1 MKKTGKLHI
10 AAYILSLV
18 FFGIFCLDIS
28 IFAQSEISNEKVIE
42 RYKLMLQRKPKEGST
57 FDRLYQF
64 YLEGDGLEAMLSDY
78 QAEAEA
84 KPNDANLQLIV
95 GHIQKRLGKD
105 TDAVA
110 AYQRAAELSSN
121 NYYAFFA
128 LGKIYVTLRQHE
140 NAIRELTK
148 AATLS
153 EQAQDVPPEELTEI
167 YKSLGHAYFRRDK
180 IDEAVKAWQKI
191 SELDPN
197 DIFARIELADLF
209 REQELYEQAIEQ
221 HQEIIK
227 LKKDDPYRIC
237 LSRREIGNIYEAK
250 TEYQNAI
257 ESYDEALSLTAPG
270 NWLRKDLQHRI
281 IGIYAA
287 DSNWKGL
294 IEYYQVKLEET
305 PNEPELLGLLAAA
318 YIEDQQQEEGI
329 KTYRKGVELA
339 PTDTNLRLNLISALR
354 NAEKYAGAAEEYE
367 AISQQ
372 DPDNFGVYRELGE
385 LYLHLDDEE
394 KARTTYQRMIDR
406 APNNAGTHLILAEI
420 YTGHE
425 WMEDAAAQY
434 EKALSITPNN
444 LDYIEYF
451 GEFYFRQGNREKAIE
466 TWNRMVA
473 GAKNVAENY
482 DRLARLLDT
491 KAYKTEALAASR
503 KAVELKP
510 EEYRYHEALAK
521 RLMANSKF
529 DDALVEF
536 TEAAKLAPNEFFA
549 EKMNDQRIELFRRQ
563 GTLVEKIEE
572 AEAELKAS
580 NLPSETVF
588 DHQKRLAKMY
598 LKLGN
603 ITYALEVLLKAKE
616 LKPDDVIINR
626 WLAKIYEQQGRRDD
640 ANTIFTRL
648 IDVDNANAREYY
660 ANIARSY
667 LNVMDFEEATEF
679 AKKVVAHSPRNPDG
693 HQLIAEI
700 AKVSGNFD
708 EAIDS
713 LKKAIRLRP
722 EATDIRSELAGT
734 YKLAGKPRQAIAQY
748 WRCWELST
756 SVSDKLIFIKPL
768 SETYYNLG
776 QRTELEDKL
785 KLMAKTSPSSVAP
798 VIALA
803 ELYRMQDDLS
813 KARFQLARALDK
825 KPDNPELLSE
835 LVNISLDLGDNQD
848 ALSYQ
853 EKLVKSDPDT
863 AHQRRLGELLF
874 DAGREQEAI
883 QSWTK
888 LLHAKNQTL
897 EAEIKLATLL
907 IRHGLV
913 DEALLILDRAAE
925 KITGPDAY
933 QPLYQLGAMFV
944 RLNESE
950 RALPHFQRI
959 LEMPKP
965 DETDANKASASNTA
979 NRIGPPN
986 IDIYKFNAA
995 KNLVSTIQNSSS
1007 SNSRGRQWSPRDYDQ
1022 AQSAAVVQIVT
1033 FLQQNGKQNELID
1046 KLEAE
1051 VANNPRDIQ
1060 TLEKL
1065 AQIYVLLEDT
1075 DKSED
1080 ITNRLIDASPND
1092 ITYKAIRL
1100 SREIQKGL
1108 DTETFEKYLNNIDGL
1123 SEEARLWYIISYVT
1137 KLYQEGKKAEAEK
1150 FFTDI
1155 KNIKF
1160 TSINTTYTY
1169 VNALVQSG
1177 KIDEAEKVIADL
1189 TYPPKTS
1196 WWQYQ
1201 QIYQTLTTVYY
1212 RDGKIDKALDLSWK
1226 LLEDTK
1232 PKTSHARNVAPL
1244 ATSSLSYGGY
1254 SPVQARFP
1262 TSTKYFNQNRLSYL
1276 QETFNRL
1283 WIVNQ
1288 NDLLYAKLR
1297 SVLEAAEDTDR
1308 IFPSLAMSYCY
1319 WWDGQRE
1326 KAQEIITNLQKE
1338 FPTDLTIKLITVFIS
1353 IQTGQHTA
1361 SIPLLEDLAEA
1372 DPKNRRQYY
1381 DLMLQIALHH
1391 GNTAAVRKMMTSIL
1405 NSPSGARDIYQFS
1418 LKLQEAGLTQFAVAV
1433 AKKAMTLS
1441 MRERDPNFLVQLS
1454 QHLQRLGRG
1463 QDAAILA
1470 ERALR
1475 FAHQRDQY
1483 GRTMGSYNLQQAT
1496 TIAHQSKNKNNREAI
1511 LLEAVSKNP
1520 KSFRSQIKLANYYE
1534 SISQVKKASDAFKA
1548 ALELRPKDSM
1558 TRHRYAQ
1565 MLQKNGNS
1573 VDAVTEYTALI
1584 KADPNILGNNYWEVT
1599 DLFFSAGKVDILVSM
1614 VKDSVIPAIG
1624 QSYASN
1630 FARNVAQ
1637 ECLRRNNPK
1646 ASIELYELLIKEQ
1659 PDYGYLYSSLASAYL
1674 AANERDKAIKFVR
1687 DNLETLAVPYQQQM
1701 VAKIVEIYKGSDEI
1715 DGLITEYTTELSENP
1730 EKPILIYLLARMKI
1744 MAKDLE
1750 GADQLTQQLL
1760 DMDSVRTEWIT
1771 SLADAFRGAK
1781 DSKREIKL
1789 LEESLTRNTTQ
1800 HSSQIA
1806 SVYQKLGNAYKKEK
1820 EEEKALDAF
1829 RKMGAL
1835 RLTRQYYWEKDSVAR
1850 IYMQHK
1856 MWDEAEVLFTELL
1869 NDLSVDRYYRDRA
1882 REQLLTIK
1890 QKRDGKTETEE
1901 SSEDIKS
1908 MNVGLQRALAQ
1919 QYTRNNE
1926 VKKAIEI
1933 YENIYKIMPEDFE
1946 SRKQL
1951 ASLYTRQ
1958 NEHDKATEIW
1968 KALLEADPVNTMYKD
1983 GLVTSYKNA
1992 GNLNTAFELA
2002 QSFIDQEPDVGA
2014 HYMRIARLYSGDN
2027 KNQEAITSYNKA
2039 VELMPGN
2046 AQVHQQLAKLYL
2058 QDDELD
2064 QAENAYINAIQYTA
2078 DPYGRRNIERD
2089 LISLYKQQGTLEEK
2103 LTAAEENGTITL
2115 ELQKELA
2122 SHYKKEN
2129 KLDEAVASYKRARN
2143 MTSDRYERQNISN
2156 EMLKLYVKQ
2165 DKIDSAIEVYET
2177 LGQYSYTGMSIS
2189 YSSSG
2194 VTVKFGGDD
2203 ARNTLINAFNQESK
2217 LDSLRNI
2224 FEEKLEKDPKNVVF
2238 LEMIAEIYRKAND
2251 YVKTAEAY
2259 QALCEVQPSNVRGF
2273 YRAAIAYHKNEQT
2286 EDAKTMIEK
2295 GKTALANNSRKNDTW
2310 FVGSLATIC
2319 HDNGLFEPTIDLV
2332 ETITNNNN
2340 NKNLTAGSVNEVL
2353 LKLLGQSY
2361 IATLQ
2366 YEKAAN
2372 AYQNLVK
2379 IARNDSQR
2387 KTAETALHQAN
2398 LQGNLYEK
2406 KIPEQEK
2413 NVQENPD
2420 DPDAYVVLA
2429 KSYEYTD
2436 NLEKAVAQYEKLSE
2450 LQPDKPKWQRTIG
2463 DLYQNQR
2470 IKTGEVQNTALELDG
2485 KDSYFEVGDSE
2496 TLNNINK
2503 QITMTAWIKPTNY
2516 PKRYQPIIFKGDNR
2530 NSDVSNRSYNLW
2542 LRNDGAI
2549 QLSSSPKGKQQS
2561 FVYSPSG
2568 SIMLNEW
2575 HHITGVIDSQ
2585 NDSIKLYINGSE
2597 VGQKDYKGE
2606 ESVHEST
2613 LPLRIGSSHEDIRET
2628 HATFTGLIDEVSIW
2642 NIPLTPEQ
2650 IQSCMDNKL
2659 NGNEPGLVSY
2669 WSFDEMSDE
2678 SISDVSPNSNDGKLM
2693 GTSKLTTYA
2702 RPIFAPPGAEQM
2714 EKAAAAYEKAILI
2727 KPDNYEM
2734 YRLLAQIYIKADDPF
2749 KVESVYQRALDA
2761 PISQSDQNI
2770 VIQDIANLY
2779 TDKGLEKNLIPVLEE
2794 LKPKMAWSAKLHEL
2808 IGNTYKKLGD
2818 SENAD
2823 LAYADWIKI
2832 REEQVSKSGEPADF
2846 RMFADELLTN
2856 NLFPETALKFAQQAA
2871 QNTSSSSY
2879 TYLLTL
2885 GRAYLVNEEFDK
2897 AYGQFKKS
2905 IIMVTHRD
2913 NQRDMFAWIAQFGKN
2928 TEQKDGF
2935 EELLKKLI
2943 EIETNDI
2950 TVPMTLKLMLA
2961 EFYLTNDKPKQAK
2974 DVIKSTG
2981 FITEHQ
2987 WLILGPFDN
2996 NGGIGYTTSYIPEN
3010 TTEIDLKATYKG
3022 LNGKVSWKKCD
3033 DDLLN
3038 GYVSLGEDINWGVA
3052 YAYATVSSPDER
3064 DVQFKYDGDDQSKVW
3079 VNGKQVY
3086 TNNSAQAAV
3095 MDNNT
3100 IPVKLNA
3107 GKNTILVKVCE
3118 QTGFWGFYLR
3128 ITDKDGKPY
3137 DDLTISEPE

>member
-1 MKKTGKLHI
+1 MKKIGKLQI

-18 FFGIFCLDIS
+18 FFSVLCLEIH

-78 QAEAEA
+78 QAEAKA
-84 KPNDANLQLIV
+84 KPNDANLQLIL

-110 AYQRAAELSSN
+110 AYQRAAELSNN

-140 NAIRELTK
+140 DAIRELTK

-153 EQAQDVPPEELTEI
+153 EQAQDVPPEELTDI

-180 IDEAVKAWQKI
+180 IDEAIKAWQKI

-209 REQELYEQAIEQ
+209 REQELYEQAIQQ

-250 TEYQNAI
+250 TEYQKAI

-294 IEYYQVKLEET
+294 IEYYQAKLEET

-354 NAEKYAGAAEEYE
+354 NAEKFADAAEEYE

-394 KARTTYQRMIDR
+394 KARETYQKMIDR
-406 APNNAGTHLILAEI
+406 APDNAGTHLILAEI

-425 WMEDAAAQY
+425 WMDDAAAQY
-434 EKALSITPNN
+434 EKALSLASNN

-491 KAYKTEALAASR
+491 KAFKAEALAASR

-521 RLMANSKF
+521 RLMANSKY
-529 DDALVEF
+529 DEALVEF
-536 TEAAKLAPNEFFA
+536 SDAAKLAPNEFFA
-549 EKMNDQRIELFRRQ
+549 EKMNDQRIELYRRQ

-572 AEAELKAS
+572 VETELTQS
-580 NLPSETVF
+580 NLPTEDMF
-588 DHQKRLAKMY
+588 DQQKRLAKMY

-603 ITYALEVLLKAKE
+603 ITYALEVILKAKE

-640 ANTIFTRL
+640 ANAIFTSL
-648 IDVDNANAREYY
+648 IEVDNANAREYY
-660 ANIARSY
+660 TNIARSY

-679 AKKVVAHSPRNPDG
+679 AKKVVAHSPRNPEG

-708 EAIDS
+708 GAIDS

-722 EATDIRSELAGT
+722 DATDIRSELAGT

-748 WRCWELST
+748 WRCWELSS

-768 SETYYNLG
+768 SETYYDLG

-785 KLMAKTSPSSVAP
+785 KQMAKTSPSSVAP

-835 LVNISLDLGDNQD
+835 LVNISLDIGDNQD

-853 EKLVKSDPDT
+853 EKLVKTDPDA

-925 KITGPDAY
+925 KITGPDAF

-965 DETDANKASASNTA
+965 DETDTKKASATNASNG
-979 NRIGPPN
+979 IGPPG

-995 KNLVSTIQNSSS
+995 KNLVYTIQNSSS
-1007 SNSRGRQWSPRDYDQ
+1007 SNNRRRQWVPRDYEQ
-1022 AQSAAVVQIVT
+1022 AQSAALVQIVT
-1033 FLQQNGKQNELID
+1033 ILQQKGKHNELID
-1046 KLEAE
+1046 KLEAD
-1051 VANNPRDIQ
+1051 VAKNPKDIQ
-1060 TLEKL
+1060 TFEKL

-1075 DKSED
+1075 EKSEN

-1100 SREIQKGL
+1100 NRKIQKGL
-1108 DTETFEKYLNNIDGL
+1108 ETETFEKYLNNIDGL
-1123 SEEARLWYIISYVT
+1123 SEEAKLWYIISYGS
-1137 KLYQEGKKAEAEK
+1137 KLYQDGKKSEAEK
-1150 FFTDI
+1150 LFT
-1155 KNIKF
+1155 NIENLKF

-1169 VNALVQSG
+1169 VNALVQLE
-1177 KIDEAEKVIADL
+1177 KIDEAEKIIANL
-1189 TYPPKTS
+1189 TFPPKTS

-1201 QIYQTLTTVYY
+1201 QIFQSLTNVYY
-1212 RDGKIDKALDLSWK
+1212 RDGKYDKYVDFTWK
-1226 LLEDTK
+1226 LFEHTK

-1244 ATSSLSYGGY
+1244 ATSSFSSYGGS
-1254 SPVQARFP
+1254 SPVQAVYP
-1262 TSTKYFNQNRLSYL
+1262 TSTKYYNQNRLSYL

-1288 NDLLYAKLR
+1288 QNLLYAKLQ
-1297 SVLEAAEDTDR
+1297 SELDEAKDIER
-1308 IFPSLAMSYCY
+1308 VFPSLAMSYLY
-1319 WWDGQRE
+1319 WWDGKRE
-1326 KAQEIITNLQKE
+1326 KAKETIANLQKE
-1338 FPTDLTIKLITVFIS
+1338 FPNDLTIKLNTVFVS
-1353 IQTGQHTA
+1353 IQTGQHSA
-1361 SIPLLEDLAEA
+1361 VIPLLEELAEA
-1372 DPKNRRQYY
+1372 DPKNRRQYF
-1381 DLMLQIALHH
+1381 DLMLQLALHH
-1391 GNTAAVRKMMTSIL
+1391 GNTVTVRKLMTNIL

-1418 LKLQEAGLTQFAVAV
+1418 RKLQDAGLTQYAVAV

-1441 MRERDPNFLVQLS
+1441 MRERDPNFLVELS

-1475 FAHQRDQY
+1475 FANQRDQY
-1483 GRTMGSYNLQQAT
+1483 GRTMGSYYLQQAT
-1496 TIAHQSKNKNNREAI
+1496 SIARQSKYNNEREMI
-1511 LLEAVSKNP
+1511 LLDAVSKNP
-1520 KSFRSQIKLANYYE
+1520 KSFRSQIKLANYYD
-1534 SISQVKKASDAFKA
+1534 SINQVKKASDAFKA
-1548 ALELRPKDSM
+1548 ALDIRPKDSM

-1573 VDAVTEYTALI
+1573 VDAVTQYTKLI
-1584 KADPNILGNNYWEVT
+1584 KENPNILGNNYWEVT
-1599 DLFFSAGKVDILVSM
+1599 DLFFSTGKVDVLVAL
-1614 VKDSVIPAIG
+1614 VKDAVIPAIG

-1659 PDYGYLYSSLASAYL
+1659 SNYGYLYSSLASAYL
-1674 AANERDKAIKFVR
+1674 AANEREKAIKFVR
-1687 DNLETLAVPYQQQM
+1687 DNLETVDIYYQQQM
-1701 VAKIVEIYKGSDEI
+1701 VSKLIEIYKDTDEI
-1715 DGLITEYTTELSENP
+1715 NGLITEYTTKLSENP
-1730 EKPILIYLLARMKI
+1730 DKPIFIYLLARMKI
-1744 MAKDLE
+1744 MVKDLE
-1750 GADQLTQQLL
+1750 GADQLTQKLL
-1760 DMDSVRTEWIT
+1760 DTETVRTEWIT

-1781 DSKREIKL
+1781 DSKREISL
-1789 LEESLTRNTTQ
+1789 LEESLKRNSTQ

-1820 EEEKALDAF
+1820 EEEKAIDAF

-1856 MWDEAEVLFTELL
+1856 MWDEAEALFSELL

-1890 QKRDGKTETEE
+1890 QKRDGKTEKED
-1901 SSEDIKS
+1901 SIEDIKN
-1908 MNVGLQRALAQ
+1908 MNIGLQRALAQ
-1919 QYTRNNE
+1919 QYLQNNE
-1926 VKKAIEI
+1926 LKKAIEI
-1933 YENIYKIMPEDFE
+1933 FENVVKVMPEDFE

-1951 ASLYTRQ
+1951 ASLFARQ
-1958 NEHDKATEIW
+1958 NQHDKATEIW
-1968 KALLEADPVNTMYKD
+1968 KSLLEADPVNTMYKD

-1992 GNLNTAFELA
+1992 GNLNTAYELA
-2002 QSFIDQEPDVGA
+2002 QNFIDQEPDVGA
-2014 HYMRIARLYSGDN
+2014 HYMRIARLYAGDN
-2027 KNQEAITSYNKA
+2027 KNQKAITSYKKA

-2058 QDDELD
+2058 QEDELD
-2064 QAENAYINAIQYTA
+2064 KAENAYVSAIRNTT
-2078 DPYGRRNIERD
+2078 DTYGRRNIERN
-2089 LISLYKQQGTLEEK
+2089 LISLYKRQGTLEEK
-2103 LTAAEENGTITL
+2103 LKAAEENGTITL

-2122 SHYKKEN
+2122 SHYKNEN
-2129 KLDEAVASYKRARN
+2129 KLDEAVASYKRAIN
-2143 MTSDRYERQNISN
+2143 MTGDRYERQNISN
-2156 EMLKLYVKQ
+2156 ELLKLFVKQ
-2165 DKIDSAIEVYET
+2165 DKTDAAIKIYET

-2194 VTVKFGGDD
+2194 VTVRFGGDD
-2203 ARNTLINAFNQESK
+2203 ARNTLINAFNQENK
-2217 LDSLRNI
+2217 LENLRTL

-2251 YVKTAEAY
+2251 YEKTAEAY
-2259 QALCEVQPSNVRGF
+2259 QALCKVQPSNVRGF
-2273 YRAAIAYHKNEQT
+2273 YQAAIAYHKNEQT
-2286 EDAKTMIEK
+2286 EKSKAMIEQ
-2295 GKTALANNSRKNDTW
+2295 GKTALANNSRKNNSW

-2332 ETITNNNN
+2332 KTITKENR
-2340 NKNLTAGSVNEVL
+2340 NLTGGSVNELL

-2366 YEKAAN
+2366 YENAADT
-2372 AYQNLVK
+2372 YQNLVN
-2379 IARNDSQR
+2379 IARNDSER
-2387 KTAETALHQAN
+2387 KAAETALHQAN

-2413 NVQENPD
+2413 NVKENPD
-2420 DPDAYVVLA
+2420 DPNAYVVLA

-2436 NLEKAVAQYEKLSE
+2436 KFDKAIAQYEKLSE

-2470 IKTGEVQNTALELDG
+2470 QKVGEVQNTALELDG
-2485 KDSYFEVGDSE
+2485 KDSYFEVEDSE

-2503 QITMTAWIKPTNY
+2503 QITMTAWIKPANY
-2516 PKRYQPIIFKGDNR
+2516 QKRYQPIIYKGDKTK
-2530 NSDVSNRSYNLW
+2530 SDHSNRSYNLW

-2549 QLSSSPKGKQQS
+2549 HLASSPKGNKQS
-2561 FVYSPSG
+2561 FVNSPPG
-2568 SIMLNEW
+2568 SVMFNEW
-2575 HHITGVIDSQ
+2575 HHVAGVIDAQ
-2585 NDSIKLYINGSE
+2585 NNSIKIFIDGTE
-2597 VGQKDYKGE
+2597 VAQKDYAGIE
-2606 ESVHEST
+2606 NIHEST
-2613 LPLRIGSSHEDIRET
+2613 LPLRIGNSHENHNESQGT
-2628 HATFTGLIDEVSIW
+2628 YSGMIDEVSIW
-2642 NIPLTPEQ
+2642 NIALTQEQ
-2650 IQSCMDNKL
+2650 IQSSMENKL
-2659 NGNEPGLVSY
+2659 NGNEPGLVGY
-2669 WSFDEMSDE
+2669 WSFDEQSDE

-2693 GTSKLTTYA
+2693 GTPKLTTYA
-2702 RPIFAPPGAEQM
+2702 RPIYAPPGAEQM
-2714 EKAAAAYEKAILI
+2714 EKAAAAYEKAISI
-2727 KPDNYEM
+2727 KPDSYEM
-2734 YRLLAQIYIKADDPF
+2734 YRRLAQIYLKADDPF
-2749 KVESVYQRALDA
+2749 KVETVYLRALDA
-2761 PISQSDQNI
+2761 PISKADQNA
-2770 VIQDIANLY
+2770 VIQDLVKLY
-2779 TDKGLEKNLIPVLEE
+2779 TDKGQEENLIPVLEE

-2818 SENAD
+2818 AEKAE
-2823 LAYADWIKI
+2823 LAYADWMKI
-2832 REEQVSKSGEPADF
+2832 RQEQISKSGQAADF
-2846 RMFADELLTN
+2846 RTFADELLTK
-2856 NLFPETALKFAQQAA
+2856 NLFPESALKFAQQAV

-2885 GRAYLVNEEFDK
+2885 GRAYLANEEFDK
-2897 AYGQFKKS
+2897 AYDQFKQS

-2913 NQRDMFAWIAQFGKN
+2913 DQRGMFAWIAKVGKN
-2928 TEQKDGF
+2928 TEHKDSY
-2935 EELLKKLI
+2935 EDLLKKLI
-2943 EIETNDI
+2943 KIETNDI
-2950 TVPMTLKLMLA
+2950 TIPMTLKLMLA
-2961 EFYLTNDKPKQAK
+2961 EFYLANDMQEQAK

-2987 WLILGPFDN
+2987 WMILGPFDN
-2996 NGGIGYTTSYIPEN
+2996 AGGIGFNKAYITED

-3022 LNGKVSWKKCD
+3022 LNGNISWKKCKD
-3033 DDLLN
+3033 DVLN
-3038 GYVSLGEDINWGVA
+3038 GYVSLGEDINWGAA

-3064 DVQFKYDGDDQSKVW
+3064 EVQFKYSGDDQSKVW
-3079 VNGKQVY
+3079 VNGKQVHA
-3086 TNNSAQAAV
+3086 NNSAQTAV
-3095 MDNNT
+3095 MDNTT

-3128 ITDKDGKPY
+3128 ITDKDGNPY
-3137 DDLTISEPE
+3137 DDLTISDPK

>member
-1 MKKTGKLHI
+1 MKKIGKLQI
-10 AAYILSLV
+10 AAYFLSLV
-18 FFGIFCLDIS
+18 ILSILCLETHIY
-28 IFAQSEISNEKVIE
+28 AQSEISNEKVIE

-57 FDRLYQF
+57 FDRLYQL

-78 QAEAEA
+78 QAEAKA
-84 KPNDANLQLIV
+84 KPNDANLQLIL

-105 TDAVA
+105 TDAVT
-110 AYQRAAELSSN
+110 AYQRAAELSNN

-140 NAIRELTK
+140 DAIRELTK

-153 EQAQDVPPEELTEI
+153 EKAQDVPPEELTDI

-180 IDEAVKAWQKI
+180 IDDAIKAWQKI
-191 SELDPN
+191 SELDPS

-221 HQEIIK
+221 HQDIIK

-250 TEYQNAI
+250 AEYQNAI
-257 ESYDEALSLTAPG
+257 ASYDEALSLTAPG

-294 IEYYQVKLEET
+294 IEYYQAKLEDT

-354 NAEKYAGAAEEYE
+354 NSEKYAEAAEEYE

-394 KARTTYQRMIDR
+394 KARSTYQRMIDR
-406 APNNAGTHLILAEI
+406 SPDNAGTHLILAEI

-425 WMEDAAAQY
+425 WMDDAAAQY
-434 EKALSITPNN
+434 EKALSLTPNN

-466 TWNRMVA
+466 TWNRMVE

-521 RLMANSKF
+521 RLMANSRY

-563 GTLVEKIEE
+563 GTLVKKIEE
-572 AEAELKAS
+572 AEEELKTT
-580 NLPSETVF
+580 NLPTETIF
-588 DHQKRLAKMY
+588 DNQKQLAKMY

-616 LKPDDVIINR
+616 IKPDDVIINR

-693 HQLIAEI
+693 HQLMAEI

-708 EAIDS
+708 AAIDS

-748 WRCWELST
+748 WRCWELSG

-768 SETYYNLG
+768 SETYYDLG

-785 KLMAKTSPSSVAP
+785 KLKAKTTPSNVAP

-803 ELYRMQDDLS
+803 ELYRMQDDLT

-853 EKLVKSDPDT
+853 EKLVKTDPDT

-925 KITGPDAY
+925 KISGPDAY

-959 LEMPKP
+959 LEMQKP
-965 DETDANKASASNTA
+965 TDTETKKSSTSNVS
-979 NRIGPPN
+979 NRIGPPD

-995 KNLVSTIQNSSS
+995 KNLVYTVQNSST
-1007 SNSRGRQWSPRDYDQ
+1007 SNSRGRQWIPNKYEQ
-1022 AQSAAVVQIVT
+1022 AQSAALVQIVT
-1033 FLQQNGKQNELID
+1033 ILQQKGKQNELID

-1051 VANNPRDIQ
+1051 VANNPKDIQ

-1065 AQIYVLLEDT
+1065 AQIYVLLD
-1075 DKSED
+1075 DKEKTED

-1100 SREIQKGL
+1100 SRDIQK
-1108 DTETFEKYLNNIDGL
+1108 DIDIETFEKHLNSIDGL
-1123 SEEARLWYIISYVT
+1123 SEEAKLWYIISFGS
-1137 KLYQEGKKAEAEK
+1137 KLYQDGKKAEAEK
-1150 FFTDI
+1150 FFT
-1155 KNIKF
+1155 NIEYTKF

-1169 VNALVQSG
+1169 VNALVQLG
-1177 KIDEAEKVIADL
+1177 KIEEAETVVKNL
-1189 TYPPKTS
+1189 TFPPKTS

-1201 QIYQTLTTVYY
+1201 QIYQALTNVYY
-1212 RDGKIDKALDLSWK
+1212 RDGDIEKALNLSWK
-1226 LLEDTK
+1226 LIEETK

-1244 ATSSLSYGGY
+1244 STSSSSFGGY
-1254 SPVQARFP
+1254 SPVQATFP
-1262 TSTKYFNQNRLSYL
+1262 TSTKYFNPSRLSYL
-1276 QETFNRL
+1276 QETFNRI
-1283 WIVNQ
+1283 WIANQ
-1288 NDLLYAKLR
+1288 NELLYAKLQ
-1297 SVLEAAEDTDR
+1297 SVLEAAKDTDR
-1308 IFPSLAMSYCY
+1308 IYPNLAMSYCY

-1326 KAQEIITNLQKE
+1326 KAQDIITNLQKE
-1338 FPTDLTIKLITVFIS
+1338 FPTDLTIKLITVFVS
-1353 IQTGQHTA
+1353 IQTGKHTA
-1361 SIPLLEDLAEA
+1361 SIPLLEELAEA
-1372 DPKNRRQYY
+1372 DPKNRRQYF

-1391 GNTAAVRKMMTSIL
+1391 GNTAAVRKLTTNIL

-1418 LKLQEAGLTQFAVAV
+1418 RKLQDAGLTQYAVAV

-1441 MRERDPNFLVQLS
+1441 MRERDPNFLVELS

-1483 GRTMGSYNLQQAT
+1483 GRTMGSYYIQQAT
-1496 TIAHQSKNKNNREAI
+1496 NIARQSRNTNNREMI
-1511 LLEAVSKNP
+1511 LLEAVKKNP
-1520 KSFRSQIKLANYYE
+1520 NSFRSQIKLANYYE
-1534 SISQVKKASDAFKA
+1534 SINQVKKASDAFRM
-1548 ALELRPKDSM
+1548 ALDLRPKDSM

-1565 MLQKNGNS
+1565 MLQRNGNS

-1584 KADPNILGNNYWEVT
+1584 KENPNILGNNYWQVT
-1599 DLFFSAGKVDILVSM
+1599 DLFFSTGKVDTLVSL
-1614 VKDSVIPAIG
+1614 VKESVIPAIG

-1674 AANERDKAIKFVR
+1674 AVNEREKAIKFVR

-1701 VAKIVEIYKGSDEI
+1701 VAKIIEIYKDTDEI
-1715 DGLITEYTTELSENP
+1715 DGLIAEYTAELTENP
-1730 EKPILIYLLARMKI
+1730 DKPILIYLIARLKI
-1744 MAKDLE
+1744 MAKDIE

-1760 DMDSVRTEWIT
+1760 DTDSARTEWIT

-1781 DSKREIKL
+1781 DTKREINL
-1789 LEESLTRNTTQ
+1789 LEESLKRNSNQ
-1800 HSSQIA
+1800 HSSVIA

-1820 EEEKALDAF
+1820 EEDKAIDAF

-1901 SSEDIKS
+1901 STEDIKN

-1926 VKKAIEI
+1926 VKKAIEV
-1933 YENIYKIMPEDFE
+1933 YENIYKVMPEDFE

-1951 ASLYTRQ
+1951 ASLYARQ
-1958 NEHDKATEIW
+1958 NEHEKATDIW
-1968 KALLEADPVNTMYKD
+1968 KALLEADPVNTTYKD
-1983 GLVTSYKNA
+1983 GLVNSHKN
-1992 GNLNTAFELA
+1992 GGDLNAAFELA
-2002 QSFIDQEPDVGA
+2002 QDFIDQEPEVGA
-2014 HYMRIARLYSGDN
+2014 HYTRIARLYSGDN
-2027 KNQEAITSYNKA
+2027 KNQEAIASYNKA

-2064 QAENAYINAIQYTA
+2064 KAESAYINAIQYTS
-2078 DPYGRRNIERD
+2078 DTYGRRNIERD
-2089 LISLYKQQGTLEEK
+2089 LISLYKRQGTLEEK
-2103 LTAAEENGTITL
+2103 LKAAEENGTITL

-2129 KLDEAVASYKRARN
+2129 KLDEAVESYKRAIN
-2143 MTSDRYERQNISN
+2143 MTGDRYERQNISN
-2156 EMLKLYVKQ
+2156 ELLKLYVKQ
-2165 DKIDSAIEVYET
+2165 DKTDSAIEVYES

-2189 YSSSG
+2189 YRTTG

-2203 ARNTLINAFNQESK
+2203 ARNTLINAFNQEEK
-2217 LDSLRNI
+2217 LDDLRTL

-2238 LEMIAEIYRKAND
+2238 LEMIAEIYRKANN
-2251 YVKTAEAY
+2251 YQKTAEAY
-2259 QALCEVQPSNVRGF
+2259 QTLCEVQPSNVRGF
-2273 YRAAIAYHKNEQT
+2273 YHSAIAYHKNEQT
-2286 EDAKTMIEK
+2286 DEANAMFEK

-2319 HDNGLFEPTIDLV
+2319 HDNGLFEPTIELV
-2332 ETITNNNN
+2332 ETLT
-2340 NKNLTAGSVNEVL
+2340 NKNGKLNAGTVNEVL
-2353 LKLLGQSY
+2353 LRLLGQSY
-2361 IATLQ
+2361 IATQQ
-2366 YEKAAN
+2366 YEEAAN
-2372 AYQNLVK
+2372 TYQNLVN
-2379 IARNDSQR
+2379 IARNDAE
-2387 KTAETALHQAN
+2387 KKNAETALHQAN

-2420 DPDAYVVLA
+2420 DPNGYIILA

-2436 NLEKAVAQYEKLSE
+2436 KFDKAIAQYEKLSE
-2450 LQPDKPKWQRTIG
+2450 LEPDKPKWQRTIG

-2470 IKTGEVQNTALELDG
+2470 RKVGEIQNTALELDG
-2485 KDSYFEVGDSE
+2485 KESYFEAADSE
-2496 TLNNINK
+2496 SLNNINQ
-2503 QITMTAWIKPTNY
+2503 QITMTAWIKPSNY
-2516 PKRYQPIIFKGDNR
+2516 QKRYQPIIYKGDKTKPDN
-2530 NSDVSNRSYNLW
+2530 SNRSYNLW
-2542 LRNDGAI
+2542 FRNDGAI
-2549 QLSSSPKGKQQS
+2549 HLASSPKGNKQS
-2561 FVYSPSG
+2561 SVNSPPG
-2568 SIMLNEW
+2568 SVIFNEW
-2575 HHITGVIDSQ
+2575 HHIAGVIDAQ
-2585 NDSIKLYINGSE
+2585 NDYIKIFIDGNE
-2597 VGQKDYKGE
+2597 VAQQDYAGVE
-2606 ESVHEST
+2606 NIYEST
-2613 LPLRIGSSHEDIRET
+2613 LPLRIGHSHENHNESQG
-2628 HATFTGLIDEVSIW
+2628 AYSGMIDEVSIW
-2642 NIPLTPEQ
+2642 NIALTQEQ
-2650 IQSCMDNKL
+2650 IQSCMENKL
-2659 NGNEPGLVSY
+2659 KGDEPGLVSY
-2669 WSFDEMSDE
+2669 WSFDEQSDE
-2678 SISDVSPNSNDGKLM
+2678 SILDVSPNSNDGKLI
-2693 GTSKLTTYA
+2693 GETKLINYA
-2702 RPIFAPPGAEQM
+2702 RPIYAPPGAEQM
-2714 EKAAAAYEKAILI
+2714 EKAAAAYEKAITI
-2727 KPDNYEM
+2727 KPDNYQL
-2734 YRLLAQIYIKADDPF
+2734 YKLLAQIYLKADDPF
-2749 KVESVYQRALDA
+2749 KVESVYLRAIDA
-2761 PISQSDQNI
+2761 PISKADQNT
-2770 VIQDIANLY
+2770 VIYDIANLY
-2779 TDKGLEKNLIPVLEE
+2779 VEKGEEKNLIPVLEQ
-2794 LKPKMAWSAKLHEL
+2794 LKSKMAWSAKLHEL
-2808 IGNTYKKLGD
+2808 IGNTYKNLGD
-2818 SENAD
+2818 TENAK

-2832 REEQVSKSGEPADF
+2832 REEQVSKSGEPADL
-2846 RMFADELLTN
+2846 RMFADELLTK
-2856 NLFPETALKFAQQAA
+2856 NLFPETALKLAQQAV
-2871 QNTSSSSY
+2871 QNTSSASY
-2879 TYLLTL
+2879 TFLLTL
-2885 GRAYLVNEEFDK
+2885 GRAYLVNDEFDK
-2897 AYGQFKKS
+2897 AYNQFKQS

-2913 NQRDMFAWIAQFGKN
+2913 NQRDMFAWIAQVGKN
-2928 TEQKDGF
+2928 TEQKDSY

-2943 EIETNDI
+2943 KIETNDI
-2950 TVPMTLKLMLA
+2950 TIPMTLKLMLA
-2961 EFYLTNDKPKQAK
+2961 EFYLANEKQEQAK

-2987 WLILGPFDN
+2987 WLILGPFNN
-2996 NGGIGYTTSYIPEN
+2996 NGGIGYTTAYIPED

-3022 LNGKVSWKKCD
+3022 LNGKISWQKSD
-3033 DDLLN
+3033 DDVLN
-3038 GYVSLGEDINWGVA
+3038 GYVSLGENINWGVA
-3052 YAYATVSSPDER
+3052 YAFATVTSPDER
-3064 DVQFKYDGDDQSKVW
+3064 EVQFKYDGDDQSKVW
-3079 VNGKQVY
+3079 VNGKQVF
-3086 TNNSAQAAV
+3086 TNNTAQTAV
-3095 MDNNT
+3095 MDNNS

-3107 GKNTILVKVCE
+3107 GKNIILVKVCE

-3128 ITDKDGKPY
+3128 ITDKDGNPY
-3137 DDLTISEPE
+3137 DDLTIHDPE